1 MKHNFSLEK
10 QRRVSFCQEKQT
22 GGSGCWAADPRHSP
36 TPESVPARAEERS
49 EVHLQWHRNPNPLI
63 PGEGNGSSSRSDQ
76 IRTCSDP
83 QSGLMKWRDFFFCP
97 SVKLRLGACPKP
109 VTLTDSS
116 SNSTEF
122 KKSIETFSSAS
133 EVSWNVHVNHLLYWT
148 EWVEL
153 LHLTLMWPLHLFF
166 CVVILK

>member
-83 QSGLMKWRDFFFCP
+83 QSGLMKWRDFFFVRQW
-97 SVKLRLGACPKP
+97 SYASGRVLNLWHW
-109 VTLTDSS
+109 LTAVQTAQSL
-116 SNSTEF
+116 
-122 KKSIETFSSAS
+122 KKAETFSSAS

>member
-83 QSGLMKWRDFFFCP
+83 QSGLMKWRDFFFVRQWSYASGRVLNLWHWLTAVQTEQSLKKALRHLALRQK
-97 SVKLRLGACPKP
+97 SVEM
-109 VTLTDSS
+109 SM
-116 SNSTEF
+116 
-122 KKSIETFSSAS
+122 SITCFTGLSGWS
-133 EVSWNVHVNHLLYWT
+133 
-148 EWVEL
+148 
-153 LHLTLMWPLHLFF
+153 F
-166 CVVILK
+166 CTSHWCGPYICSFV